1 VTELTYLVGTDIG
14 TLGTKT
20 VVVDSK
26 GKVVG
31 SAFEEY
37 GVITPRQ
44 GWAEQWPDVWEKA
57 THATMRRAIEKS
69 KIDPKEIAAA
79 AVSSLYGGSGIPLD
93 REMKPIRPCIIW
105 ADRRA
110 TDECRW
116 LRENVGVDA
125 LFKTTG
131 NVIDPY
137 YGYTKMLW
145 IKNKEPGNWRRVHRF
160 ETPNAYVIRG
170 LTGKESVDYSSAG
183 NYGGLFNIHSRT
195 WSEDMMK
202 ELGVPRASFPE
213 EIVSS
218 EDIVGEVT
226 AEGSRASGLPKGTPV
241 CAGGIDAS
249 VSALAGGAIEDG
261 DLASMLGTSMCNGFI
276 SHKPRLS
283 PRLINF
289 PYVVKGREYTYGFTG
304 IATAGFSVRWFR
316 DELGERERE
325 SERARGEDAYAQL
338 DELAA
343 KVPIGSDGLIFLPHL
358 MVGERAPY
366 WDEHLRGGF
375 LGLSIYHTRPHMFR
389 AVLEGVAYAMRY
401 SLEAAWETGI
411 RVNRATLVD
420 GGARSPLWRQI
431 IADVTGVPMSYIPG
445 AQGAPLGDAML
456 AGLGTGV
463 ISDHKVIEDWLPEK
477 VPMTPRPDGIEAYAR
492 FYLLYKRSLEA
503 TAPLF
508 REFTQVPG
516 P

>member
-1 VTELTYLVGTDIG
+1 LTYLIGTDIG

-20 VVVDSK
+20 VVVDADGHIK
-26 GKVVG
+26 G
-31 SAFEEY
+31 SSFLEY
-37 GVITPRQ
+37 GVITPKQ
-44 GWAEQWPDVWEKA
+44 GWAEQWPEVWEKA
-57 THATMRRAIEKS
+57 ARTSIKTAIEKA
-69 KIDPKEIAAA
+69 KIDTHEIAGAA
-79 AVSSLYGGSGIPLD
+79 ISSLYGGSGVPLD
-93 REMKPIRPCIIW
+93 KGMKPIRPCIIW

-116 LRENVGVDA
+116 LRDNIGTEE
-125 LFKTTG
+125 LFKVTG

-145 IKNKEPGNWRRVHRF
+145 IKNKEPGNWRRIHRF

-170 LTGKESVDYSSAG
+170 LTGKESIDYSSAG
-183 NYGGLFNIHSRT
+183 NYGGLFDIHKRN
-195 WSEDMMK
+195 WSEEMMS
-202 ELGVPRASFPE
+202 ELGVPRSLFPE
-213 EIVSS
+213 KILSS
-218 EDIVGEVT
+218 EDVVSEVT
-226 AEGSRASGLPKGTPV
+226 AEAAEATSIPRGTPV

-276 SHKPRLS
+276 SHTLRLS
-283 PRLINF
+283 PRMINF
-289 PYVVKGREYTYGFTG
+289 PYVVNGRQYTYGFTG

-316 DELGERERE
+316 DELGQKEKETE
-325 SERARGEDAYAQL
+325 NATGVDAYKQL
-338 DELAA
+338 DELAS
-343 KVPIGSDGLIFLPHL
+343 KVPLGSDDLIFLPHL

-375 LGLSIYHTRPHMFR
+375 LGLSVYHSRAHMFR

-431 IADVTGVPMSYIPG
+431 IADVTGISMNYIPG
-445 AQGAPLGDAML
+445 AQGAPLGDAIL

-463 ISDHKVIEDWLPEK
+463 IGDYKVIEKWISGK
-477 VPMTPRPDGIEAYAR
+477 VPMKPNPENVKKYQHYYELYKMSIEASR
-492 FYLLYKRSLEA
+492 
-503 TAPLF
+503 PLF
-508 REFTQVPG
+508 KEMAG
-516 P
+516 

>member
-1 VTELTYLVGTDIG
+1 LTYLIGTDIG

-20 VVVDSK
+20 VVVDADGHIK
-26 GKVVG
+26 G
-31 SAFEEY
+31 SSFLEY
-37 GVITPRQ
+37 GVITPKQ
-44 GWAEQWPDVWEKA
+44 GWAEQWPEVWEKA
-57 THATMRRAIEKS
+57 ARTSIKTAIEKA
-69 KIDPKEIAAA
+69 KIDTHEIAGAA
-79 AVSSLYGGSGIPLD
+79 ISSLYGGSGVPLD
-93 REMKPIRPCIIW
+93 KGMKPIRPCIIW

-116 LRENVGVDA
+116 LRDNIGTEE
-125 LFKTTG
+125 LFKVTG

-145 IKNKEPGNWRRVHRF
+145 IKNKEPGNWRRIHRF

-170 LTGKESVDYSSAG
+170 LTGKESIDYSSAG
-183 NYGGLFNIHSRT
+183 NYGGLFDIHKRN
-195 WSEDMMK
+195 WSEEMMS
-202 ELGVPRASFPE
+202 ELGVPRSLFPE
-213 EIVSS
+213 KILSS
-218 EDIVGEVT
+218 EDVVSEVT
-226 AEGSRASGLPKGTPV
+226 AEAAEATSIPRGTPV

-276 SHKPRLS
+276 SHTPRLS
-283 PRLINF
+283 PRMINF
-289 PYVVKGREYTYGFTG
+289 PYVVNGRQYTYGFTG

-316 DELGERERE
+316 DELGQKEKETE
-325 SERARGEDAYAQL
+325 NATGVDAYKQL
-338 DELAA
+338 DELAS
-343 KVPIGSDGLIFLPHL
+343 KVPLGSDDLIFLPHL

-375 LGLSIYHTRPHMFR
+375 LGLSVYHSRAHMFR
-389 AVLEGVAYAMRY
+389 AVLEGIAYAMRY

-431 IADVTGVPMSYIPG
+431 IADVTGISMNYIPG
-445 AQGAPLGDAML
+445 AQGAPLGDAIL

-463 ISDHKVIEDWLPEK
+463 IGDYKVIEKWISGK
-477 VPMTPRPDGIEAYAR
+477 VPMKPNPENVKKYQHYYELYKMSIEASR
-492 FYLLYKRSLEA
+492 
-503 TAPLF
+503 PLF
-508 REFTQVPG
+508 KEMAG
-516 P
+516 

>member
-1 VTELTYLVGTDIG
+1 LTYLIGTDIG

-20 VVVDSK
+20 VVVDADGHIK
-26 GKVVG
+26 G
-31 SAFEEY
+31 SSFLEY
-37 GVITPRQ
+37 GVITPKQ
-44 GWAEQWPDVWEKA
+44 GWAEQWPEVWEKA
-57 THATMRRAIEKS
+57 ARTSIKTAIEKA
-69 KIDPKEIAAA
+69 KIDTHEIAGAA
-79 AVSSLYGGSGIPLD
+79 ISSLYGGSGVPLD
-93 REMKPIRPCIIW
+93 KGMKPIRPCIIW

-116 LRENVGVDA
+116 LRDNIGTEE
-125 LFKTTG
+125 LFKVTG

-145 IKNKEPGNWRRVHRF
+145 IKNKEPGNWRRIHRF

-170 LTGKESVDYSSAG
+170 LTGKESIDYSSAG
-183 NYGGLFNIHSRT
+183 NYGGLFDIHKRN
-195 WSEDMMK
+195 WSEEMMS
-202 ELGVPRASFPE
+202 ELGVPRSLFPE
-213 EIVSS
+213 KILSS
-218 EDIVGEVT
+218 EDVVSEVT
-226 AEGSRASGLPKGTPV
+226 AEAAEATSIPRGTPV

-276 SHKPRLS
+276 SHTPRLS
-283 PRLINF
+283 PRMINF
-289 PYVVKGREYTYGFTG
+289 PYVVNGRQYTYGFTG

-316 DELGERERE
+316 DELGQKEKETE
-325 SERARGEDAYAQL
+325 NATGVDAYKQL
-338 DELAA
+338 DELAS
-343 KVPIGSDGLIFLPHL
+343 KVPLGSDDLIFLPHL

-375 LGLSIYHTRPHMFR
+375 LGLSVYHSRAHMFR
-389 AVLEGVAYAMRY
+389 AVLEGIAYAMRY

-431 IADVTGVPMSYIPG
+431 IADVTGISMNYIPG
-445 AQGAPLGDAML
+445 AQGAPLGDAIL

-463 ISDHKVIEDWLPEK
+463 IGDYKVIEKWISGK
-477 VPMTPRPDGIEAYAR
+477 VPMKPNPENVKKYQHYYELYKMSIEA
-492 FYLLYKRSLEA
+492 SQ
-503 TAPLF
+503 PLF
-508 REFTQVPG
+508 KEMAG
-516 P
+516 